1 MIHSFTLNG
10 DNLVYDSESGALHL
24 FDDEAL
30 SILQLYQARQGQR
43 PDAAELEKLTDGVE
57 IADALDQMIAQS
69 QLFAARPEVRF
80 EQLYPEE
87 PNFKAMCLNICHD
100 CNMRCAYCFA

>member
-57 IADALDQMIAQS
+57 IADALDQM
-69 QLFAARPEVRF
+69 
-80 EQLYPEE
+80 
-87 PNFKAMCLNICHD
+87 
-100 CNMRCAYCFA
+100 